1 MNRQKQFLCERI
13 ATLKSSRFEC
23 HSSLQKLPRFL
34 GFFVIMA
41 DLDAMLDD
49 AADEIIPT
57 VFDLDATLKS
67 TKKIDD
73 VKPWLAFS
81 SNVPV
86 ATRDKWSKMVKTDA
100 LASVTVCA

>member
-1 MNRQKQFLCERI
+1 MI
-13 ATLKSSRFEC
+13 ATLKLSHFEC
-23 HSSLQKLPRFL
+23 RCVSEVTRFL
-34 GFFVIMA
+34 LASSVNMA

-100 LASVTVCA
+100 LASAKVRA